1 MQRRIL
7 RPYSVRVKRI
17 AQLHRRFPGLRAIK
31 DHNVRTNLF
40 GIDSQPRNFRDAFR
54 QPPGILLIDVQ
65 SRRRLFQRN
74 QARRSNHARLT
85 HASTE
90 HFPVHPPLLDERH
103 SSRNHRSQRSAQSLR
118 QTKHHRIH
126 FSRHLRDVFSKRRRI
141 HRSPRHVRR
150 VFQAHQRGLR
160 VVINLRPDDRLDLLP
175 RQNPVLAQGH
185 SRHAAGNRRHRSQL
199 IQIHVASLFANHFV
213 AVMRPHFDANEIPHA
228 PGGHKQ
234 RRLFPNNLCRALLQA
249 VDRRVFPVNVIPDLR
264 LRHRAPHFRRR
275 PRHRIAPQVHHTR
288 LNLPRLH
295 NLIRIHP
302 LIPLRHCV
310 AHLLLF
316 LVNGARPDRVGVPS
330 ASSLLNPFSLLFPAF
345 LRVSRL
351 SLSASVLH
359 YVIASLILYLSSS
372 TNTSF
377 ETLNRPGASR
387 TTPPSRSTKPAEAN
401 GSNRFAS
408 ATPYSRS
415 IRATSIPSSCRNPRN
430 NSSSSALCAV
440 SASCCSTGNR
450 PPCTAAT

>member
-1 MQRRIL
+1 MRM
-7 RPYSVRVKRI
+7 V
-17 AQLHRRFPGLRAIK
+17 A
-31 DHNVRTNLF
+31 
-40 GIDSQPRNFRDAFR
+40 
-54 QPPGILLIDVQ
+54 DVCD
-65 SRRRLFQRN
+65 L
-74 QARRSNHARLT
+74 
-85 HASTE
+85 
-90 HFPVHPPLLDERH
+90 
-103 SSRNHRSQRSAQSLR
+103 
-118 QTKHHRIH
+118 
-126 FSRHLRDVFSKRRRI
+126 RRRI

-150 VFQAHQRGLR
+150 VFQAHERGLR
-160 VVINLRPDDRLDLLP
+160 IVINLRPDDRLDLLP
-175 RQNPVLAQGH
+175 RQNPVFSASH
-185 SRHAAGNRRHRSQL
+185 SRHAAGNRGHRGQL
-199 IQIHVASLFANHFV
+199 IQIHMAAFFANHLV

-234 RRLFPNNLCRALLQA
+234 RRFFAKNLRRTPLQP
-249 VDRRVFPVNVIPDLR
+249 VDRRVLSVHVIPDLR
-264 LRHRAPHFRRR
+264 LRLRPPHLRRR
-275 PRHRIAPQVHHTR
+275 SRHRIAPQVHHSR
-288 LNLPRLH
+288 RNLPRLRH
-295 NLIRIHP
+295 LIRIHA

>member
-1 MQRRIL
+1 MRM
-7 RPYSVRVKRI
+7 V
-17 AQLHRRFPGLRAIK
+17 A
-31 DHNVRTNLF
+31 NV
-40 GIDSQPRNFRDAFR
+40 
-54 QPPGILLIDVQ
+54 
-65 SRRRLFQRN
+65 
-74 QARRSNHARLT
+74 
-85 HASTE
+85 
-90 HFPVHPPLLDERH
+90 
-103 SSRNHRSQRSAQSLR
+103 
-118 QTKHHRIH
+118 IH
-126 FSRHLRDVFSKRRRI
+126 LRRRI

-234 RRLFPNNLCRALLQA
+234 RRLFPKNLCRALLQA

-316 LVNGARPDRVGVPS
+316 LVNGACPDRVGVPS
-330 ASSLLNPFSLLFPAF
+330 ASSVLNPFSLLFPAF
-345 LRVSRL
+345 LRVLSVSVL
-351 SLSASVLH
+351 SLYASVLH

-387 TTPPSRSTKPAEAN
+387 TTPPSRCTKPAKAN
-401 GSNRFAS
+401 ESNRFAS

-430 NSSSSALCAV
+430 NSSSSALSAV
-440 SASCCSTGNR
+440 SSSCCSTGNR